1 MKLSYLFIGGSAHG
15 KNISVESEWSFN
27 SFKPMWKPMYYVEI
41 PIPEETPRSFN
52 LNCEMST
59 AISNIDIYESL
70 RIVDPLQPFQ
80 PFYVFFHS
88 SYATPEEK
96 IKAYEEYI
104 K

>member
-15 KNISVESEWSFN
+15 KRIEVLSFLKNNIWVPLHFTR
-27 SFKPMWKPMYYVEI
+27 VLV
-41 PIPEETPRSFN
+41 PEEVTGVFYSDN
-52 LNCEMST
+52 
-59 AISNIDIYESL
+59 DIMAASSSVDDYESL
-70 RIVDPLQPFQ
+70 KLVNPLQSLT

-88 SYATPEEK
+88 SYTTPEEK